1 MYTFAQFVEKKLQEQ
16 QTPPAQPAK
25 PGTTAPATN
34 QPAKPGAPAAPA
46 PVAKPGTPPAPA
58 TNQPAVKPGT
68 PVAQQ
73 PAKMNPQQRT
83 QFLATVNKAV
93 AGVVD
98 NALKQLKLT

>member
-1 MYTFAQFVEKKLQEQ
+1 MYTFAEFVEKKLQEQ
-16 QTPPAQPAK
+16 QAPPPQPV
-25 PGTTAPATN
+25 
-34 QPAKPGAPAAPA
+34 KPGAPAPA
-46 PVAKPGTPPAPA
+46 A
-58 TNQPAVKPGT
+58 QPAKPGT